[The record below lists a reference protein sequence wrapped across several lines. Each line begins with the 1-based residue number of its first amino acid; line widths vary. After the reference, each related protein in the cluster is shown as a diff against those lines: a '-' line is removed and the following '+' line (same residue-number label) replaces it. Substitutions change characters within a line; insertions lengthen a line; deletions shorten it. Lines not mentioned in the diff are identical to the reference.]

1 MDLISNDTLAGFLR
15 DAISRHGGPSL
26 YARRLGV
33 SCAFISRMA
42 KGERHISGRILEDL
56 GYERILMFRKVRAKQ
71 SRYDQNKELAFVPNP
86 IVRND

>member
-1 MDLISNDTLAGFLR
+1 VDLISNDTLALLLR
-15 DAISRHGGPSL
+15 AEITRHGGPSL

-56 GYERILMFRKVRAKQ
+56 GYERALMFRRVRQ
-71 SRYDQNKELAFVPNP
+71 ERDMGL
-86 IVRND
+86 D